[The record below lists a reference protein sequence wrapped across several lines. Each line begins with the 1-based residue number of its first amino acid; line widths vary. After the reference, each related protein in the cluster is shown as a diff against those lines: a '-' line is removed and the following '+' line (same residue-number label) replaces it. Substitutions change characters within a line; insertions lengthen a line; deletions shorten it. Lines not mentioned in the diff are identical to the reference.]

1 MVFRSMILDCA
12 GVQTPDARAI
22 DRLARLQ
29 LEAGRH
35 GVRLRF
41 VNVNQQL
48 YLLIEFCGLTEVLSV
63 QVERQ
68 AEQGEQPGGVQEE
81 RDLRDPAV

>member
-12 GVQTPDARAI
+12 GVQTPDARVI
-22 DRLARLQ
+22 DRFARLQ
-29 LEAGRH
+29 LEARRH

-48 YLLIEFCGLTEVLSV
+48 YLLIEFCGLTEALL
-63 QVERQ
+63 VEAGGE
-68 AEQGEQPGGVQEE
+68 AEQGEEPGRVQEE
-81 RDLRDPAV
+81 RDLRDPAL